1 MHPHAREFG
10 RPPELR
16 RLLLLGSTGS
26 IGLQTIEVVNHLNAL
41 HARGEW
47 PTRYEI
53 TGLAAGRNG
62 GAMLEQA
69 RLLGVRDAALT
80 DADASPGA
88 ADRARSAGVNLRT
101 GADACERL
109 VREVEADIVLAAVV
123 GSAGLPA
130 TLAAVSMGRDV
141 ALANKETLVAAGSLV
156 VPAAERSGARL
167 LPVDSEHSAIWQ
179 CLPWG
184 EAPPMTLGAEVSRV
198 TLTASGGPFRTWS
211 RERVKNATVQEALNH
226 PTWKMGAKVTIDSA
240 SLTNKGLELI
250 EAHWLFGLGSDRLAA
265 VMHPQSII
273 HSFVEFA
280 DGSIMA
286 QLGAPDMRTPIQIAA
301 SWPWRGAG
309 VSRKLDLL
317 TLSRLD
323 FEPVDLERF
332 PAVGVAFE
340 VIDAIGRSS
349 GATAGAV
356 FNGANE
362 AAVEAFLAGEI
373 PFGRITALAREALDE
388 VGLGAMRSLEDA
400 LEADREARRFVRA
413 RIGDPRSAALR

>member
-1 MHPHAREFG
+1 MSPIVREFG
-10 RPPELR
+10 RPPEVR

-26 IGLQTIEVVNHLNAL
+26 VGAQTVDVVRHLNAL

-47 PTRYEI
+47 PTRYEV

-69 RLLGVRDAALT
+69 RLLGVREAALT
-80 DADASPGA
+80 GGENGFDDA
-88 ADRARSAGVNLRT
+88 AREAGVNLRT
-101 GADACERL
+101 GPDACERL
-109 VREVEADIVLAAVV
+109 VREVEADLVLAAVV
-123 GSAGLPA
+123 GAAGLPA

-141 ALANKETLVAAGSLV
+141 ALANKETLVAAGALV

-184 EAPPMTLGAEVSRV
+184 EAPPLSLGADVSRV

-211 RERVKNATVQEALNH
+211 AERVMHATVEEALNH

-250 EAHWLFGLGSDRLAA
+250 EAHWLFGLGSDRLDA
-265 VMHPQSII
+265 VVHPQSII
-273 HSFVEFA
+273 HSFVEYS

-301 SWPWRGAG
+301 SWPWRGPG
-309 VSRKLDLL
+309 RSKKLDLL
-317 TLSRLD
+317 TMSRLD
-323 FEPVDLERF
+323 FEPVDPERF

-340 VIDAIGRSS
+340 VIDAMARPG

-356 FNGANE
+356 FNAANE
-362 AAVEAFLAGEI
+362 AAVEAFLAGRI
-373 PFGRITALAREALDE
+373 PFGRITRLAREALDG
-388 VGLGAMRSLEDA
+388 VGLGPMQSLDDA
-400 LEADREARRFVRA
+400 LEADREARRFVAA
-413 RIGDPRSAALR
+413 RIDGARSAALR